1 MSTNNIVITIDGP
14 AASGKSTT
22 AFRVADELGYI
33 HVDSGA
39 LYRSETA
46 RRLGVTE
53 LRSPEVTAAVSK
65 VAKDPQVREMVN
77 QECRSISQTGNIV
90 VDGRDMGTVVFPE
103 AQLKIFLLADPWE
116 RARRRLLQR
125 QKRVPTDDEIA
136 EETQLLVHRDALD
149 ENQTRQALDAVV
161 IDTTHITQD
170 EQVRR
175 IVTLARTL

>member
-39 LYRSETA
+39 LYRAETA

-77 QECRSISQTGNIV
+77 QECRNMSQTGNIV

-125 QKRVPTDDEIA
+125 QKRIPTDDEIA
-136 EETQLLVHRDALD
+136 EETQLIVHRDALD
-149 ENQTRQALDAVV
+149 ENQTRQAPDAVV

-170 EQVRR
+170 EQVHR